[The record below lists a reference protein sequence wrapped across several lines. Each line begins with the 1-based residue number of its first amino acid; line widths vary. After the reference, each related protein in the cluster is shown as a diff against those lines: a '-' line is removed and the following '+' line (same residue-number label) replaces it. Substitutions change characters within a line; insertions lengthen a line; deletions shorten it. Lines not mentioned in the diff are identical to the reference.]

1 MLHMVS
7 EFLTALITHYILL
20 VWYKSLSI
28 VWLAQ
33 TFLEFVTHSFPGAR
47 CFQQFGTVQR
57 FLFPS
62 VSFLRLF
69 HVLGLSGD
77 PI

>member
-28 VWLAQ
+28 VCLAQ

-47 CFQQFGTVQR
+47 CFQQFGTV
-57 FLFPS
+57 
-62 VSFLRLF
+62 
-69 HVLGLSGD
+69 
-77 PI
+77 